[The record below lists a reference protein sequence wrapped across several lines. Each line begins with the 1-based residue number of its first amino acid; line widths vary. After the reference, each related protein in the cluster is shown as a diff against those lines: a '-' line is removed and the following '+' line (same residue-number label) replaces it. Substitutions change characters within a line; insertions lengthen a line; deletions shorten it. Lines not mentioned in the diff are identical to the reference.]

1 MLEADD
7 DQFGDGGIAFF
18 CDAVDGDE
26 HICFGIV
33 GRGALAGYGVG
44 DDDEAMGDTVNAA
57 VVIKN
62 IYDIVCVEVLFLYIV
77 FVEEDDASFIEDA
90 AIAIV

>member
-1 MLEADD
+1 MESNE
-7 DQFGDGGIAFF
+7 DQFGNGSIAFF

-33 GRGALAGYGVG
+33 SGGALAGNGIG
-44 DDDEAMGDTVNAA
+44 NDDEAMGNAVDTA
-57 VVIKN
+57 VVI
-62 IYDIVCVEVLFLYIV
+62 IDIHDIVWVEVLFLYILL
-77 FVEEDDASFIEDA
+77 VEEDDASFVEDT